1 MHGQPDIVYKDL
13 VLIGGGH
20 SHVAVLRAFGMRP
33 EPGVRLT
40 LISRDIHTPYSGML
54 PGYIAGH
61 YGFDDVH
68 VDLRPLAHFAGCR
81 LYHDEATGLDL
92 ANRMVLCRGRPP
104 VSYDVLSV
112 DVGSAPDDRHILGAA
127 EHTLPVKPVDRFVSG
142 WSGIEQRIA
151 DAAQPLRIAVVGG
164 GAAGVELVLSLQ
176 HRVSVTFGTGR
187 ARFHLFSE
195 SSPILAGHDARVR
208 HRFLRILGERDIS
221 LHPAHRVYEARAGE
235 LLAVH
240 PAGMQ
245 AFPCDAIILATHA
258 AAPDWIA
265 QTGIATTPDGFVE
278 INDFLQSSSHPEVF
292 AAGDVATMRNHPRVK
307 SGVMAVRQG
316 PALARNLRHAVR
328 SEQLAAF
335 IPQRRFLALISTGD
349 RRAVASRGRFCVEGS
364 AIWRWK
370 DRIDRRWM
378 SRYSELPAAGGMAP
392 TADTSGKTA
401 DGGALRDISAYAMRC
416 GGCGSKIGGTVL
428 ARVLARIQTVSRADV
443 LVGLRDADDAA
454 VIEVPPGRVMVHT
467 VDFFRA
473 IIDDPYLFG
482 RIAANHSLGDI
493 YAMGAQPQSALA
505 VASIPYGP
513 EAKIEQA
520 LYELMAGA
528 AMALEESGAALVGG
542 HSSEGAELAFGLCVN
557 GLVEPGRLLRKSGMR
572 PGDQLVL
579 AKALGTGTLFA
590 ADMRRRA
597 KGRWIDAALE
607 SMLQSSR
614 AAADCLARYGASA
627 CTDVTGFG
635 LLGHLVEMLR
645 ASGVDAEIDLGSLP
659 VLDGALECLGQGIFS
674 SLQPENVRLRRAIRN
689 LEAAAAHPRYPLLFD
704 PQTAGGLLAS
714 VPEAETDAC
723 LADLRNAGY
732 TRSTVIGRVLDP
744 DGAPAPVVLRL

>member
-1 MHGQPDIVYKDL
+1 
-13 VLIGGGH
+13 
-20 SHVAVLRAFGMRP
+20 
-33 EPGVRLT
+33 
-40 LISRDIHTPYSGML
+40 
-54 PGYIAGH
+54 
-61 YGFDDVH
+61 
-68 VDLRPLAHFAGCR
+68 
-81 LYHDEATGLDL
+81 
-92 ANRMVLCRGRPP
+92 
-104 VSYDVLSV
+104 
-112 DVGSAPDDRHILGAA
+112 
-127 EHTLPVKPVDRFVSG
+127 
-142 WSGIEQRIA
+142 
-151 DAAQPLRIAVVGG
+151 
-164 GAAGVELVLSLQ
+164 
-176 HRVSVTFGTGR
+176 
-187 ARFHLFSE
+187 
-195 SSPILAGHDARVR
+195 
-208 HRFLRILGERDIS
+208 
-221 LHPAHRVYEARAGE
+221 
-235 LLAVH
+235 
-240 PAGMQ
+240 
-245 AFPCDAIILATHA
+245 
-258 AAPDWIA
+258 
-265 QTGIATTPDGFVE
+265 
-278 INDFLQSSSHPEVF
+278 
-292 AAGDVATMRNHPRVK
+292 
-307 SGVMAVRQG
+307 
-316 PALARNLRHAVR
+316 
-328 SEQLAAF
+328 
-335 IPQRRFLALISTGD
+335 
-349 RRAVASRGRFCVEGS
+349 
-364 AIWRWK
+364 
-370 DRIDRRWM
+370 
-378 SRYSELPAAGGMAP
+378 
-392 TADTSGKTA
+392 
-401 DGGALRDISAYAMRC
+401 
-416 GGCGSKIGGTVL
+416 
-428 ARVLARIQTVSRADV
+428 
-443 LVGLRDADDAA
+443 
-454 VIEVPPGRVMVHT
+454 MVHT

-505 VASIPYGP
+505 VASVPYGP

-614 AAADCLARYGASA
+614 AAADCLVRYGARA